1 MKTSPVRE
9 ATDERRAILPL
20 GQSRRSDMACEILYV
35 PKHVQRATVAESGA
49 AARGIEIHR
58 ILAGYI
64 NYLVRARRGTDLETH
79 HALMPGASSNACEVL
94 ERFGDNHASDPEKI
108 LSTELHAAI
117 QEYFMY
123 PVTSVSG

>member
-9 ATDERRAILPL
+9 AADERRAIPPL
-20 GQSRRSDMACEILYV
+20 GQSRRSDMACETRYV

-58 ILAGYI
+58 MLAAYI
-64 NYLVRARRGTDLETH
+64 NHFVRARRGTDLETL
-79 HALMPGASSNACEVL
+79 HALLTGASGDACEVL
-94 ERFGDNHASDPEKI
+94 ERFGDNHAFDAEKI
-108 LSTELHAAI
+108 LTTELHAAF